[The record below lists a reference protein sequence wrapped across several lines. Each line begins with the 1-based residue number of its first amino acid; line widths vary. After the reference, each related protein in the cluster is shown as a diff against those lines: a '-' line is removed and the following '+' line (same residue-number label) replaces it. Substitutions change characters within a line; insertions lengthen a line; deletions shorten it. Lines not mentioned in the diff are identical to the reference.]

1 MSEQQNNCPRQ
12 TAVNAFINWAK
23 TGWGYYFMPNT
34 VSDIKLLANVN
45 FLYPIAFNLYVIN
58 PLTIAFMLMIS
69 GIGYPIINIVKMF
82 VQLERMIV
90 FKTAK

>member
-34 VSDIKLLANVN
+34 VSDIKLLANVK
-45 FLYPIAFNLYVIN
+45 L
-58 PLTIAFMLMIS
+58 
-69 GIGYPIINIVKMF
+69 F
-82 VQLERMIV
+82 VSYSIQFV
-90 FKTAK
+90 CN

>member
-1 MSEQQNNCPRQ
+1 MLS
-12 TAVNAFINWAK
+12 
-23 TGWGYYFMPNT
+23 
-34 VSDIKLLANVN
+34 